1 MGSKKNML
9 VGAGVGYAGAIISSF
24 FLPEFASLVI
34 PAVGAMVGGLLPSRS
49 RTRNSIDATPSSQQL
64 PNGGYNG
71 GQPVQGQIQ
80 GQPAQGQQYSPH
92 LFNPQQG
99 APFQQQPEPSRAAP
113 VVEETKQKPEVSAEF
128 APVIEYLE
136 VLEDMIISEG
146 RKNTLD
152 SEIVDKSLSLFARVQ
167 RVIPLIDQ
175 LGDGNINHTIRRLVL
190 KDLNGFINPFLRL
203 SGEAKSKNRRTL
215 LNGLKDVD
223 TKISDIASTIEHKD
237 LLELQTKAELI
248 HQRYRGSDL

>member
-9 VGAGVGYAGAIISSF
+9 VAAGIGYVAAIVTSP
-24 FLPEFASLVI
+24 LVPEFASVVI
-34 PAVGAMVGGLLPSRS
+34 PAVGAVIGSFIPGRD
-49 RTRNSIDATPSSQQL
+49 RKRNSIDATPQSAPL
-64 PNGGYNG
+64 PNGQQGGPYG
-71 GQPVQGQIQ
+71 GQPGQGQ
-80 GQPAQGQQYSPH
+80 GSYSPH
-92 LFNPQQG
+92 IFNPQQG
-99 APFQQQPEPSRAAP
+99 SGAGPQQQEAPRATPTA
-113 VVEETKQKPEVSAEF
+113 EETKKKPEVGAEF
-128 APVIEYLE
+128 APVVEYLE

-152 SEIVDKSLSLFARVQ
+152 SEIVDKSLSLFARIQ
-167 RVIPLIDQ
+167 RVVPLLEQ
-175 LGDGNINHTIRRLVL
+175 LGDGNVNHTIRRLVL

-223 TKISDIASTIEHKD
+223 TKISDIVSTIEHKD
-237 LLELQTKAELI
+237 LMELQAKAELI

>member
-9 VGAGVGYAGAIISSF
+9 IGAGVGYAGAVITSWI
-24 FLPEFASLVI
+24 LPELASLVI
-34 PAVGAMVGGLLPSRS
+34 PAVGAMVGGLIPSRS
-49 RTRNSIDATPSSQQL
+49 RTRNSIDASPPSQQL
-64 PNGGYNG
+64 PSGGYDG
-71 GQPVQGQIQ
+71 GQPIQ
-80 GQPAQGQQYSPH
+80 GQPVQGQQYSPH

-99 APFQQQPEPSRAAP
+99 APFQQQAEPPRAAP
-113 VVEETKQKPEVSAEF
+113 VVEETKKKPEVSAEF

-167 RVIPLIDQ
+167 RVIPLLDQ

>member
-9 VGAGVGYAGAIISSF
+9 IGAGVGYVGAVISSW
-24 FLPEFASLVI
+24 FLPELASLVI
-34 PAVGAMVGGLLPSRS
+34 PAAGAMVGGLIPSRS

-64 PNGGYNG
+64 PSGGYNG
-71 GQPVQGQIQ
+71 GEPIQ
-80 GQPAQGQQYSPH
+80 GGPNQGHSYSPH

-99 APFQQQPEPSRAAP
+99 APIQQQPEPPRAAP
-113 VVEETKQKPEVSAEF
+113 VVEEKPKPVVSAEF

-146 RKNTLD
+146 QKNTLD

-167 RVIPLIDQ
+167 RVIPLLDQ